1 MSNYSITGLTSAQ
14 LLACMAAIGDGGA
27 ANPAVAAPLSPAPLA
42 AGAPAVAAPAPIA
55 APAAV
60 AAPAAIPAA
69 PAPVAMPAAVAPTPA
84 APAPV
89 AAPAA
94 PAVPAGAPSL
104 DGVIAAMGQYVKAKA
119 PQGAALVKQI
129 LTGRYNVSKA
139 AEINPA
145 HYGDAIAVFSG
156 QIDPFAAG

>member
-1 MSNYSITGLTSAQ
+1 M
-14 LLACMAAIGDGGA
+14 
-27 ANPAVAAPLSPAPLA
+27 
-42 AGAPAVAAPAPIA
+42 
-55 APAAV
+55 
-60 AAPAAIPAA
+60 
-69 PAPVAMPAAVAPTPA
+69 
-84 APAPV
+84 

-119 PQGAALVKQI
+119 PQGAALAKQI
-129 LTGRYNVSKA
+129 LSGRYQVAKA

-145 HYGDAIAVFSG
+145 HYADAIAVFSG

>member
-1 MSNYSITGLTSAQ
+1 MKFSINDLDAGQ
-14 LLACMAAIGDGGA
+14 LAACMAALGGSPQLGVSA
-27 ANPAVAAPLSPAPLA
+27 AAPLSPAPSVA
-42 AGAPAVAAPAPIA
+42 SAPVAAAPAPIA

-60 AAPAAIPAA
+60 AAPAAIPTPAPIAA
-69 PAPVAMPAAVAPTPA
+69 PIAAPTPA

-119 PQGAALVKQI
+119 PNGAALVKQI
-129 LTGRYNVSKA
+129 LTGRYQVAKA

-145 HYGDAIAVFSG
+145 HYADAISVFSG
-156 QIDPFAAG
+156 QIDPFAAA